1 MKLFGGKKGG
11 NLWSRITKPTQ
22 VEKEEVAPTPS
33 NSVLEP
39 MGSIVPNATQNT
51 LNPEQQQIV
60 NTVEG
65 PVLVIAGPGSGKTR
79 TLVERI
85 VHLIQLGV
93 APEQIMVSTF
103 TEKAAKELIT
113 RISNFLLRQ
122 GIRVNLNEMY
132 IGTLHS
138 LFLRFLEE
146 NREFT
151 RLKKNYRVL
160 DAFEQNFILYDNI
173 YDFLNMDGVTDLIGD
188 HKVSLWR
195 KGSELAEKINI
206 VSEEMLDV
214 DALEKSD
221 DKAIQCLAACY
232 KKYKTLLEEENAL
245 DFSTIQLETYN
256 MLKNHPEV
264 LQKIQDQIKYFMVDE
279 YQDTNTIQ
287 EKILLLISAK
297 SNNLCVVGDDDQ
309 GLYRFRGATIRNIL
323 EFEKNYSEGECK
335 RFFLRTNYRSHP
347 DIIRFYNE
355 WMSDWDWEE
364 DGNTFRYEK
373 EIVPC
378 DATFSNKKTVCRL
391 SAVEGT
397 EEDYHNEV
405 LAFINTLQEKG
416 VVTNLNQITFL
427 YRSVKGDEARSL
439 ATFLEDHGIKVF
451 SPRSDM
457 YFERDEIKLILGC
470 LATIFPQTLD
480 LLDEGTLIFNRVHEW
495 QSFFMNKIQKDPQAN
510 KTLITWVIK
519 LTKDHMS
526 LEKGT
531 DYNFSSLIYQM
542 LQFPLFS
549 DYLDVDL
556 GMNKTDLRAAYNI
569 GMFTN
574 LISKFEYLFN
584 ITIFTP
590 KNIEWSVKSL
600 FKNYIRFLLDGGLS
614 EYEDFD
620 EVTPSGCVSF
630 MTIHQAKGLEFPV
643 TIVGSMSGVP
653 RKDFNDLDA
662 TLQENF
668 YHKPIFEPLEKIKY
682 FDFARLYYTAFSR
695 AQNCLVLTGHEK
707 SGPGKRPSAYFEK
720 YWNSLPFWYSE
731 EVDIANMHLAEVKP
745 TNVMHEYAFTSHILL
760 YENCPRQYEFYKEF
774 QFAEQRRGSTM
785 GGSLLHQTIEDIHK
799 AVLRGEES
807 SLTDDNIITWYN
819 TNYQM
824 LIKQLHTYLQ
834 QGQLNSILEQ
844 ILRYRD
850 RNTGSWDKIKEA
862 EVDVSLVQEDY
873 ILDGKID
880 LIEGENG
887 TFDLVDFKSGDKPDV
902 NTTDEYK
909 RQVLTQYRRQLEV
922 YAYLVEN
929 KYGKKVTNMHLY
941 YPKEENGNPR
951 ITFKYQ
957 QHNIDKTIASF
968 DEVVHKI
975 ESKDFSMEGVR
986 RNDHHCADCDMRFYC
1001 SAK

>member
-1 MKLFGGKKGG
+1 MKLFGGKKVGSI
-11 NLWSRITKPTQ
+11 WARITKPTQ
-22 VEKEEVAPTPS
+22 VDKEEVTPTPS
-33 NSVLEP
+33 NSVIDP
-39 MGSIVPNATQNT
+39 VGSIVPFATQNT
-51 LNPEQQQIV
+51 LNPEQQIIV

-113 RISNFLLRQ
+113 RISNCLLRQ

-138 LFLRFLEE
+138 IFLRFLEE
-146 NREFT
+146 NREYT

-160 DAFEQNFILYDNI
+160 DAFEQNFLLYDNI
-173 YDFLNMDGVTDLIGD
+173 YDFLHIEGIEELIGE

-206 VSEEMLDV
+206 VSEEMLDI
-214 DALEKSD
+214 ASLEKSEE
-221 DKAIQCLAACY
+221 KAVQCLAKCY
-232 KKYKTLLEEENAL
+232 KKYKELLEEENAL
-245 DFSTIQLETYN
+245 DFSTIQIETYD
-256 MLKNHPEV
+256 MLSSHPEV
-264 LQKIQDQIKYFMVDE
+264 LQKLQDQIKYFMVDE

-287 EKILLLISAK
+287 EKILLLISSN

-309 GLYRFRGATIRNIL
+309 GLYRIRGATIRNIL
-323 EFEKNYSEGECK
+323 EFEKNYPDGVCK

-347 DIIRFYNE
+347 DIIRFYNT
-355 WMSDWDWEE
+355 WMADWEWRQ
-364 DGNTFRYEK
+364 DGKTFRFEK

-378 DATFSNKKTVCRL
+378 DAIFRDKKTVCRL
-391 SAVEGT
+391 STVDGT

-405 LAFINTLQEKG
+405 LSFINSLQEKG

-427 YRSVKGDEARSL
+427 YRSVKGDEARGL
-439 ATFLEDHGIKVF
+439 ANFLEEHGIKVF

-470 LATIFPQTLD
+470 LSTIFPQTLD
-480 LLDEGTLIFNRVHEW
+480 LLEEGTAIFDRVREW
-495 QSFFMNKIQKDPQAN
+495 QSYFMTKIQEDPQSN

-519 LTKDHMS
+519 LTKDHVN

-531 DYNFSSLIYQM
+531 DYNFSALIYQM
-542 LQFPLFS
+542 LQFPLFNRF
-549 DYLDVDL
+549 LDVELDVS
-556 GMNKTDLRAAYNI
+556 KTDLRAAYNI

-574 LISKFEYLFN
+574 LVSKFEYLFN
-584 ITIFTP
+584 ITIFTC
-590 KNIEWSVKSL
+590 KNIERSVKNL

-620 EVTPSGCVSF
+620 EVTPSDCVSF

-653 RKDFNDLDA
+653 RKDFTELDA

-668 YHKPIFEPLEKIKY
+668 YHKPIFEPLDKIKY

-695 AQNCLVLTGHEK
+695 AQNCLVLTGFEK
-707 SGPGKRPSAYFEK
+707 TGAGRRPSAYFEK
-720 YWNSLPFWYSE
+720 YWDSIPSWKSSD
-731 EVDIANMHLAEVKP
+731 VDIFKLELAEVKP

-760 YENCPRQYEFYKEF
+760 YENCPRQYKFYKEF
-774 QFAEQRRGSTM
+774 QFAEQRKGSTM

-799 AVLRGEES
+799 AVLRGEEA
-807 SLTDDNIITWYN
+807 SLTDENIINWYN
-819 TNYQM
+819 TNYQL

-834 QGQLNSILEQ
+834 QAQLNSILSQ
-844 ILRYRD
+844 VLRYRD
-850 RNTGSWDKIKEA
+850 RNAGSWDKIKEA
-862 EVDVSLVQEDY
+862 EVDVSLVREDY

-880 LIEGENG
+880 LIEGEDG
-887 TFDLVDFKSGDKPDV
+887 TIDLVDFKSGDKPDV

-909 RQVLTQYRRQLEV
+909 RQIINQYRRQLEV

-929 KYGKKVTNMHLY
+929 KYGKVVSNMHLY

-957 QHNIDKTIASF
+957 QHNIDNTVASF
-968 DEVVHKI
+968 DEVVHRI
-975 ESKDFSMEGVR
+975 ESKDFSMDGVR

-1001 SAK
+1001 NSK